1 MDFHK
6 ERCKKLKE
14 IRKKVADKIGIDLHQ
29 TECTFEG
36 KCSGTCPKCQQEE
49 QRLNQA
55 LLAKTALAT
64 GVVAMS
70 VGLTGCNYGQTAGDV
85 QMVGPGSS
93 TCTTEDYLEGETQGE
108 PMELEGEETW
118 NPDVTDENDGTQK
131 DSEDEEPEEL
141 EGDVVYVPEDNE
153 EDADTSENV
162 GW

>member
-14 IRKKVADKIGIDLHQ
+14 IRKKVADKIGVDLHQ

-70 VGLTGCNYGQTAGDV
+70 VGLTGCNYGQIEGDV
-85 QMVGPGSS
+85 QMVTTDADSS
-93 TCTTEDYLEGETQGE
+93 ICTATEDYLEGATTVEPENTEVGE
-108 PMELEGEETW
+108 ADDP
-118 NPDVTDENDGTQK
+118 NKDASNTDEAVNT
-131 DSEDEEPEEL
+131 EDNTEISEL
-141 EGDVVYVPEDNE
+141 EGDVVYVPEDKE
-153 EDADTSENV
+153 
-162 GW
+162 

>member
-1 MDFHK
+1 MDIHK

-14 IRKKVADKIGIDLHQ
+14 IRKKVADKIGVDLHQ

-70 VGLTGCNYGQTAGDV
+70 VGLTGCNYGQLAGDV
-85 QMVGPGSS
+85 QMVDPGDS
-93 TCTTEDYLEGETQGE
+93 TCTTEMILEGETE
-108 PMELEGEETW
+108 SDPIVLEGEETW
-118 NPDVTDENDGTQK
+118 NPDDTDENDGAQK
-131 DSEDEEPEEL
+131 DSEDEEPIEL
-141 EGDVVYVPEDNE
+141 EGDVVYVPEDE
-153 EDADTSENV
+153 EDTSEKV